1 MAKGIRVPLLTLP
14 LLVALISGVF
24 AEDNALLER
33 GEYLVEGIMACGNCH
48 TPKNSNGAPIS
59 ELKFAGGFNHEVPAF
74 KAYASNIT
82 TDEETGIGSWTD
94 EQIIVALREGRR
106 PDGKLIGPPMPTRFY
121 SGISDNDA
129 KAIVAYLRTIKP
141 VNNVVPESK
150 YNFPPPKA
158 WGPPV
163 KTVPDVARD
172 DELAYGRY
180 LTHTLGICTECH
192 TPMERGRLDFSR
204 TNAGGRLFK
213 DLYGLGQVA
222 VSRNITP
229 HPEQGIGSWTD
240 AEVKR
245 AVTEGVSPGGRKHM
259 AAMGYSYYANITEPD
274 LEAIVTYL
282 RSVPPSPPINQ
293 KGK

>member
-1 MAKGIRVPLLTLP
+1 
-14 LLVALISGVF
+14 
-24 AEDNALLER
+24 
-33 GEYLVEGIMACGNCH
+33 
-48 TPKNSNGAPIS
+48 
-59 ELKFAGGFNHEVPAF
+59 
-74 KAYASNIT
+74 
-82 TDEETGIGSWTD
+82 
-94 EQIIVALREGRR
+94 
-106 PDGKLIGPPMPTRFY
+106 
-121 SGISDNDA
+121 
-129 KAIVAYLRTIKP
+129 
-141 VNNVVPESK
+141 
-150 YNFPPPKA
+150 
-158 WGPPV
+158 
-163 KTVPDVARD
+163 
-172 DELAYGRY
+172 
-180 LTHTLGICTECH
+180 
-192 TPMERGRLDFSR
+192 MERGRLDFSR

-259 AAMGYSYYANITEPD
+259 AAMGYSYYANITELD

>member
-1 MAKGIRVPLLTLP
+1 MAHLTLA
-14 LLVALISGVF
+14 LLVGLTSFGY
-24 AEDNALLER
+24 AENNALLER

-48 TPKNSNGAPIS
+48 TPKNADAQPIS
-59 ELKFAGGFNHEVPAF
+59 ELKFAGGFNHEVPVF

-82 TDEETGIGSWTD
+82 MDKETGIGSWTD
-94 EQIIVALREGRR
+94 EQIILALREGRR

-121 SGISDNDA
+121 SGISDKDA
-129 KAIVAYLRTIKP
+129 KAIALYLRTIKP
-141 VNNVVPESK
+141 VKNVVPESK

-192 TPMERGRLDFSR
+192 TPMEQGRLDFSR

-213 DLYGLGQVA
+213 DLYGLGEVA

-229 HPEQGIGSWTD
+229 HPELGIGNWTD
-240 AEVKR
+240 AEIKR
-245 AVTEGVSPGGRKHM
+245 AIVEGVSPDGRKHM
-259 AAMGYSYYANITEPD
+259 VAMGYTYYSNISEED
-274 LEAIVTYL
+274 LDAIVTYL
-282 RSVPPSPPINQ
+282 RSVPPSPPNN
-293 KGK
+293 